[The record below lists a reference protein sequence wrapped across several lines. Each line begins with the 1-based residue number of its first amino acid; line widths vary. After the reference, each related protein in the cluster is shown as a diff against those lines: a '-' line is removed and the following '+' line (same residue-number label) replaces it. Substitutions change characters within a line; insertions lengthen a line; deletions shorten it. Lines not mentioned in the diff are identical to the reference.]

1 MQPMQQWAATRAH
14 VRTYSLLTVEI
25 DDDTAVA
32 DTAGGPVE
40 VGHAIW
46 ELLYRGRTD
55 GAREVAGVDD
65 GVAEAEDALEA
76 AAQAHRRVDEQ
87 EDKGDEEDGTP
98 PHLNFLHCAV

>member
-1 MQPMQQWAATRAH
+1 MPMQQWAATRAH

-55 GAREVAGVDD
+55 GARKVAGVDD
-65 GVAEAEDALEA
+65 GVAEAEDTLEA

-98 PHLNFLHCAV
+98 PHLSLHCAV